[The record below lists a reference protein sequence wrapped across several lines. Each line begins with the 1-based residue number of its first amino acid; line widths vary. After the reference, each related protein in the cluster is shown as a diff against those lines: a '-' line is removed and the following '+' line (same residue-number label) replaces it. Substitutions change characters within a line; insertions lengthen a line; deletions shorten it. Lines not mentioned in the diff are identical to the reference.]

1 MLDKPMPNARHQLF
15 KHYPLGTCFLLKAK
29 QVGNAARSGFTLK
42 LSHTVL
48 SLGVCGVCV
57 CVPGFLRFM
66 AKSYL
71 NDKQG

>member
-1 MLDKPMPNARHQLF
+1 MLDKLMPNARHQLF
-15 KHYPLGTCFLLKAK
+15 KHYPLGTCFLPKAK

-57 CVPGFLRFM
+57 CVCRVFEVYGQELLER
-66 AKSYL
+66 
-71 NDKQG
+71 